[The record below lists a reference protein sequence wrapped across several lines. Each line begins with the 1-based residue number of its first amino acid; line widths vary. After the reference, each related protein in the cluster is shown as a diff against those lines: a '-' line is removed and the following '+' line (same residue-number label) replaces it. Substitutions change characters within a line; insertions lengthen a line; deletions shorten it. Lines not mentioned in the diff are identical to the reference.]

1 MVRVVVGGSAARH
14 KSFIKDLRMLVIA
27 VKATG
32 RPAGCLTPIPELLS
46 IDGAICEYRLAVP

>member
-14 KSFIKDLRMLVIA
+14 KSFIKDLRMVIA